1 LPFKTMPIETTHADY
16 TISEDRARLDLDAI
30 HSYLSRSYWAATR
43 PREIIARS
51 LENSLC
57 IGVYAPTGNQVGLA
71 RIISDYATFAY
82 LCDVYILEDHR
93 GRGLAKAVLRFINAH
108 PRLQNLR
115 RFQLVTQDAHGLYRQ
130 FGFTPITDPERH
142 MERRTVS

>member
-1 LPFKTMPIETTHADY
+1 
-16 TISEDRARLDLDAI
+16 
-30 HSYLSRSYWAATR
+30 
-43 PREIIARS
+43 